1 MLLESKPLHLRRNA
15 KESNLLKKRILP
27 LGFEPAR
34 SAWLQDSRLQMTL
47 LGTVP
52 LIFDGISVESKQNEH
67 IMCLTR
73 ARGLDFGK
81 APGSPLTVLK
91 EACALNLNIIGCEL
105 IGKARCFLKGSLA
118 ALNTK
123 QT

>member
-1 MLLESKPLHLRRNA
+1 MLLVGYNGKPLHLRRNA
-15 KESNLLKKRILP
+15 KKRNLL
-27 LGFEPAR
+27 LGFEPA
-34 SAWLQDSRLQMTL
+34 SNAWLQDSRLQITL
-47 LGTVP
+47 LGTVA
-52 LIFDGISVESKQNEH
+52 LIFDGISVESKQNGH

-81 APGSPLTVLK
+81 APGSPLTVMK
-91 EACALNLNIIGCEL
+91 EACALNLNIGCEL
-105 IGKARCFLKGSLA
+105 IGKARCFLKESFA